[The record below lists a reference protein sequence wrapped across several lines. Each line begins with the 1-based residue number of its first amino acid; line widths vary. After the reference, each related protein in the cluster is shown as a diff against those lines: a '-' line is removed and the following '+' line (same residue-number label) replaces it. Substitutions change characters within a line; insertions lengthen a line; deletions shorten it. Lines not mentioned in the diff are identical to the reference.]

1 MKLNDNFVITYTKLD
16 GESVT
21 RKGKWTD
28 KCREFVAKKGHA
40 CLTYFDLDATKEKG
54 TEQLRMATDKI
65 TPWSIK

>member
-28 KCREFVAKKGHA
+28 KCREHIAKAGHA
-40 CLTYFDLDATKEKG
+40 CLTYFYLDANNY
-54 TEQLRMATDKI
+54 RMATNKI
-65 TPWSIK
+65 TDWNIK

>member
-1 MKLNDNFVITYTKLD
+1 MEENKTFTITFTKLN

-28 KCREFVAKKGHA
+28 KCKKFIAKAGHA
-40 CLTYFDLDATKEKG
+40 CLKYFDLDADEIRT
-54 TEQLRMATDKI
+54 ATDKI